1 MDFTGIKN
9 NKVITLLDTCSE
21 KLELVEFLT
30 HQVLALAPLQS
41 AALRQSLMSDV
52 KGSRKDS
59 ILMYL
64 CMREESPIFRILR
77 MIPLYVSTKM
87 SAPQQTL
94 RAPPCKILS
103 LLLCGP

>member
-1 MDFTGIKN
+1 MDSTGIKD

-30 HQVLALAPLQS
+30 HQVLALARLQS
-41 AALRQSLMSDV
+41 AALRQSLKCDV

-64 CMREESPIFRILR
+64 CMRERSPSFRISR
-77 MIPLYVSTKM
+77 VTPSYVPTKM
-87 SAPQQTL
+87 STPQPNIKS
-94 RAPPCKILS
+94 AS
-103 LLLCGP
+103 L